1 MVNPVEL
8 IGKSRR
14 RLARLA
20 AIKAGLYV
28 LLPVAVTLVLALNLD
43 DLGAMTWERWGYLL
57 DTAHADALRQGLLFV
72 AVTEA
77 LALGLLSWRAYH
89 TANDFVGTAKR
100 IDDLIGGR
108 QEIVT
113 LATLTDPAHPEP
125 REKRSPLFPMLWR
138 RAISYLDLFDPRREF
153 KAEIRKPVTR
163 SSLYALALM
172 GLLGLTAAALVQVP
186 TLEQALAHRLRVI
199 ARAID
204 SSPSAASHAL
214 AKEVRDTASKLENPQ
229 LPPEQKVQQLEQ
241 LKREIE
247 KLQPQMAKATQNG
260 SGRGDSGGQNGSGQG
275 QGNGKGTGNGTG
287 SGSGKGSGKGGQ
299 GSNPSGKNKNK
310 SGEQQLV
317 ELGNDISKAQAQIQ
331 TESGPRDQAK
341 GSSEGN
347 KEQGTGIAEGK
358 NPNRPGNANQPNGA
372 GNIELPRPGNLAQN
386 QQQGNNS
393 NGRHDDKGSTGDTH
407 LGEFPK
413 AVNYERFYKPGESG
427 PPIEVRDARYVTF
440 RLPTDRLA
448 AGGEGKTVP
457 DTGRPAAQ
465 TAYTNAPLREQR
477 LAISPDERQLVPPR
491 YRDLIH

>member
-1 MVNPVEL
+1 VVNPVEL

-28 LLPVAVTLVLALNLD
+28 LLPVAVTLVIALNLD

-72 AVTEA
+72 AVAEA
-77 LALGLLSWRAYH
+77 LALALLSWRAYRA
-89 TANDFVGTAKR
+89 ANDFVGTAKR

-138 RAISYLDLFDPRREF
+138 RAISYLDLFEPRREF
-153 KAEIRKPVTR
+153 KAEIREPLTR
-163 SSLYALALM
+163 SSLYALALVA
-172 GLLGLTAAALVQVP
+172 LLGLTAAVLVHTP

-199 ARAID
+199 ARALD

-299 GSNPSGKNKNK
+299 GSNQSGKNKNK

-317 ELGNDISKAQAQIQ
+317 ALGNDISKAQAQIQ
-331 TESGPRDQAK
+331 TESGRRDEAK

-347 KEQGTGIAEGK
+347 KEQGNALAEGK

-386 QQQGNNS
+386 QQQGSNP
-393 NGRHDDKGSTGDTH
+393 NGRRDDKGSTGDTH

-440 RLPTDRLA
+440 RLPTDTLA

-457 DTGRPAAQ
+457 DTGRPAAT

>member
-1 MVNPVEL
+1 VVNPVEL

-20 AIKAGLYV
+20 AIKAALYV

-57 DTAHADALRQGLLFV
+57 DTTHADALRQALLFFAV
-72 AVTEA
+72 AEA
-77 LALGLLSWRAYH
+77 LALALLSWRAYRN
-89 TANDFVGTAKR
+89 ANDFVGTAKR

-138 RAISYLDLFDPRREF
+138 RAISYLDLFEPRREF
-153 KAEIRKPVTR
+153 KAEIREPLTR
-163 SSLYALALM
+163 SSLYALVLVA
-172 GLLGLTAAALVQVP
+172 LLGLTAAALIHTP

-199 ARAID
+199 ARALD
-204 SSPSAASHAL
+204 SSHSDASHAL
-214 AKEVRDTASKLENPQ
+214 AKEVRDTAAKLENPQ

-241 LKREIE
+241 LKHEIE

-275 QGNGKGTGNGTG
+275 NGKGTGNGTGSG

-299 GSNPSGKNKNK
+299 GSNQSGKNKNK

-347 KEQGTGIAEGK
+347 KEQGNTLAEGK

-372 GNIELPRPGNLAQN
+372 GNIELPKPGNLAKN
-386 QQQGNNS
+386 EQQGNNS

-440 RLPTDRLA
+440 RLPTDTLA
-448 AGGEGKTVP
+448 AGGQGRTVP
-457 DTGRPAAQ
+457 DTGRPAAT

>member
-8 IGKSRR
+8 IGRSRR

-20 AIKAGLYV
+20 AIEAGLY
-28 LLPVAVTLVLALNLD
+28 LLPSAVVTLVLALNLD
-43 DLGAMTWERWGYLL
+43 FLGSMTWERWGYLL
-57 DTAHADALRQGLLFV
+57 DPSRAIALRQWLLAITAAQV
-72 AVTEA
+72 LV
-77 LALGLLSWRAYH
+77 LALLSWRGYH
-89 TANDFVGTAKR
+89 TANDFVGTAKK
-100 IDDLIGGR
+100 IDDLIDGR

-113 LATLTDPAHPEP
+113 LATLTDPANPEL

-138 RAISYLDLFDPRREF
+138 RVISYLDLFDPRREF
-153 KAEIRKPVTR
+153 KVEVGQPLTR
-163 SSLYALALM
+163 SSFFTLAVVAGF
-172 GLLGLTAAALVQVP
+172 GLAAMSLVRTP
-186 TLEQALAHRLRVI
+186 TFEQAFAHRLRVI
-199 ARAID
+199 ARALG
-204 SSPSAASHAL
+204 SSPSPASHAL
-214 AKEVRDTASKLENPQ
+214 AQETRDVAAKLENPK
-229 LPPEQKVQQLEQ
+229 LPPEQKLQQLEQ
-241 LKREIE
+241 LKREVE
-247 KLQPQMAKATQNG
+247 KLQPQTAKATQNG
-260 SGRGDSGGQNGSGQG
+260 SGRDDSGGQGGSG

-287 SGSGKGSGKGGQ
+287 SGSGNASSKGGQ
-299 GSNPSGKNKNK
+299 GSNPSGKNK

-317 ELGNDISKAQAQIQ
+317 ELRNDISKAQAQIQ

-347 KEQGTGIAEGK
+347 QEQGSALREGK

-372 GNIELPRPGNLAQN
+372 GNIELPRPGGLAQN
-386 QQQGNNS
+386 RQQGANP
-393 NGRHDDKGSTGDTH
+393 NGRRDDKGSTGDTH

-427 PPIEVRDARYVTF
+427 PPIQVRDARYVTF
-440 RLPTDRLA
+440 RLPTETLA

-457 DTGRPAAQ
+457 DTGRPAAT